1 MGNGESAPKRGARA
15 ILVLFGVLT
24 PFVALFVWGSLR
36 AGTGTKLFAEATSWF
51 DPLFFAY
58 NLALAVMAVLIIPLI
73 TYLYTRNMK
82 GEKLRRLKRDL
93 QPKELELFR
102 KDVEELIPAQ
112 FTFSR
117 YVGSMGTAML
127 VVAFGIFIIL
137 LLKPYFPPVTGETAA
152 SAGGMSMAKASKS
165 GSAAL
170 EAQAAIPGTGQ
181 GGNPGGTAGKDGQIG
196 LGVDYGKGANML
208 LLGPFVEMYWSQR
221 GKYYHQI
228 VISLTAFQ
236 FGFLGAYIYFIGY
249 LVRSYFTLDLSS
261 HTYVAGTIRM
271 VTSSVLALV
280 LSFALPGLGVF
291 GSLPGAAENE
301 RFLRFLPFLAF
312 FLGYFPNRAIFLL
325 DKWGNRL
332 LGIVRTRYA
341 GTPLARLAG
350 MSSDHELRLDREG
363 YDNLENLSH
372 AKPIELAVRTGFS
385 YRQLKQWIEE
395 SQLRLHL
402 GNDFEEFADLTGIRT
417 SGELLTYWQGQPDEA
432 APTLKNAVSAKIFSK
447 LTIVLPILLAETA
460 GSSSP
465 SLPESASS

>member
-1 MGNGESAPKRGARA
+1 MGNGERAPKRGARA

-24 PFVALFVWGSLR
+24 PFVALFVWGTLR
-36 AGTGTKLFAEATSWF
+36 AGTGTKLLTEATSWF
-51 DPLFFAY
+51 DPLFFGY

-93 QPKELELFR
+93 QPGELELFR
-102 KDVEELIPAQ
+102 KDINELIPAQ

-117 YVGSMGTAML
+117 YLGSMGTAML
-127 VVAFGIFIIL
+127 VVAFGVFIIL

-152 SAGGMSMAKASKS
+152 SVGGVPMAEASKS
-165 GSAAL
+165 G
-170 EAQAAIPGTGQ
+170 G
-181 GGNPGGTAGKDGQIG
+181 AGAEIQVG

-208 LLGPFVEMYWSQR
+208 MLGPFIEMYWSQR
-221 GKYYHQI
+221 DRYFHQI

-432 APTLKNAVSAKIFSK
+432 APTLKSAVSAKIFSK

-460 GSSSP
+460 GSSDP
-465 SLPESASS
+465 SLPEPASS